1 MLDKMIELITK
12 GDTVNKPID
21 EMHLTSKSFKDLM
34 ELVKQN
40 YGLVQKESLA
50 ASIYGVRIM
59 ESYVVPN
66 DEAWFLSNG
75 QIVDK
80 VKIRSYP
87 DDGQL
92 A

>member
-87 DDGQL
+87 VGSTM